1 MLESGFITAALAF
14 VGILPA
20 HPLQI
25 DRSRDLALVPVD
37 PVARSTT
44 AASPQPGVGS
54 MPAAYPV
61 VTGSDR
67 YFPVDPKRP
76 KPVADTQEF
85 VDWLA
90 EIQEFG
96 ELTQRRL
103 LALYTEFCE
112 DRFVPVSP
120 RRLLLQIGACGV
132 EKRRTSPRMVG
143 GKSQRIRVYWIPRQ
157 MMRRAA

>member
-1 MLESGFITAALAF
+1 MLEGGFFTAALAL
-14 VGILPA
+14 VGIVPA

-25 DRSRDLALVPVD
+25 DRSRDLALIPVD

-54 MPAAYPV
+54 MPAAPV
-61 VTGSDR
+61 VTGNDR
-67 YFPVDPKRP
+67 YFPVDPRRP

-103 LALYTEFCE
+103 LALYAEFCE

-132 EKRRTSPRMVG
+132 QKRRTSPKTVG

-157 MMRRAA
+157 MMRRAAA